1 MKASIDRRWSA
12 RSTAVAVALPYPAGI
27 EVVSMREKLSIIRDT
42 LIVLSMQIAFRTA
55 QLLRHLNY

>member
-1 MKASIDRRWSA
+1 
-12 RSTAVAVALPYPAGI
+12 
-27 EVVSMREKLSIIRDT
+27 MREKLSIIRDT

>member
-1 MKASIDRRWSA
+1 MSASIDRRWSA
-12 RSTAVAVALPYPAGI
+12 RSTAAAVALPYPAAM
-27 EVVSMREKLSIIRDT
+27 EAVSMREKLSIIGDT

>member
-1 MKASIDRRWSA
+1 MNAGIDRRWSA
-12 RSTAVAVALPYPAGI
+12 RSTSVAVALPYPAAM